1 MSGPKD
7 GRKRCALYPWRLT
20 TLRWSR
26 TPEKIM
32 IETLVA
38 IFEALPYLLQ
48 GAVATCGI
56 VMGAMAIGL
65 VMGIQMAV
73 VQVYGP
79 LWARRMVNLY
89 VWFFR
94 GVPILVL
101 LFLFYFGL
109 FALLGLNLSAFAAST
124 LVLGM
129 TTAAYQSQIFRG
141 AILSLP
147 QGQLKAAR
155 ALGMSDFSA
164 ISSIILPQALRLSI
178 PGWSNEYSI
187 ILKDS
192 ALAFVLGTSEIMARS
207 HFVASRTYHHLPLYV
222 TAGVLY
228 FILTW
233 IGVKFLLKLEKKV
246 RIPGYAA

>member
-1 MSGPKD
+1 MHNSF
-7 GRKRCALYPWRLT
+7 
-20 TLRWSR
+20 S
-26 TPEKIM
+26 
-32 IETLVA
+32 V
-38 IFEALPYLLQ
+38 IFQALPYLLK
-48 GAVATCGI
+48 GALVTSGI
-56 VMGAMAIGL
+56 VIGAMGIGL
-65 VMGIQMAV
+65 VLGVHMAV
-73 VQVYGP
+73 GQVYGNRSIRW
-79 LWARRMVNLY
+79 LVGLY

-94 GVPILVL
+94 GVPVLVL

-109 FALLGLNLSAFAAST
+109 FTLAGLNLSAFAAST

-147 QGQLKAAR
+147 KGQLQAAR
-155 ALGMSDFSA
+155 ALGMSDIKA
-164 ISSIILPQALRLSI
+164 IINIILPQALRFSI

-207 HFVASRTYHHLPLYV
+207 HFVASRTYQDLPLYI
-222 TAGVLY
+222 TAGCLY

-233 IGVKFLLKLEKKV
+233 LGVRALLKLEAKV
-246 RIPGYAA
+246 RIPGYSH